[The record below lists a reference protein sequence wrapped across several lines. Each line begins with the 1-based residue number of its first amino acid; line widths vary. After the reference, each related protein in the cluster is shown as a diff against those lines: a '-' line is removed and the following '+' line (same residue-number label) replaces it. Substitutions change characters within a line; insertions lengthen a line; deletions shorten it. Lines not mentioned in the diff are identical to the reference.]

1 MDENSD
7 NMHLLYIQKQEQ
19 LLLENLRAKVDYEIK
34 MQILNDRVN
43 QQLEQ
48 IKQLQMSLQTQQDLN
63 KQAVESFERVSVEN
77 NIMKETIKR
86 LEDRTKQ
93 LEVGAHELTTRTIEY
108 TNAKSVYEKRIKD
121 LQTELNR
128 QAEELERLYNQPNS
142 KRKKKPE
149 LLVEQPTDSGT
160 F

>member
-34 MQILNDRVN
+34 MHIFNDRFN

-48 IKQLQMSLQTQQDLN
+48 IKQLQMTLQTQQELN
-63 KQAVESFERVSVEN
+63 KQAVESFERVSFDN
-77 NIMKETIKR
+77 NTLKATVAR
-86 LEDRTKQ
+86 LEERTKQ
-93 LEVGAHELTTRTIEY
+93 LEVSAHELTTKTIEFN
-108 TNAKSVYEKRIKD
+108 NARNAYESRIKD

-142 KRKKKPE
+142 KKKRKPE

>member
-34 MQILNDRVN
+34 MHILNDRSN

-48 IKQLQMSLQTQQDLN
+48 IKQLQMTLQTQQELN
-63 KQAVESFERVSVEN
+63 KQAVESFERVSFDN
-77 NIMKETIKR
+77 NTLKATVAR
-86 LEDRTKQ
+86 LEERTKQ
-93 LEVGAHELTTRTIEY
+93 LEVSAHELTTKTIEFN
-108 TNAKSVYEKRIKD
+108 NARNAYESRIKD

-142 KRKKKPE
+142 KKKRKPE
-149 LLVEQPTDSGT
+149 LLVEQSTDSGT